1 LLELDAPKPGN
12 VHRYAAGHGM
22 TVKDFERSA
31 AAALPAIASLRP
43 GVGRR
48 VFAAVA
54 ATQRAV
60 GQNTNLGILLL
71 CAPLAEAFLVQAAK
85 PDLRSATC
93 RVLERLDLADARAV
107 FAAIRL
113 ANPGGLG
120 RAARHD
126 VSEEPSVGL
135 REAMRT
141 AADRD
146 RIAWNY
152 ACGFADIFDRGR
164 SWWRRAQ
171 AQGRDPVYACTEVYL
186 AFLASIP
193 DTHIARKHGAA
204 VAEAVRQRAE
214 PLFRALQAAA
224 DPASLIEQLL
234 AFDAELKA
242 AGLNPG
248 TSADLTVATVFAAL
262 LEDAAS
268 CAPS

>member
-1 LLELDAPKPGN
+1 
-12 VHRYAAGHGM
+12 M
-22 TVKDFERSA
+22 TVADFAQSA
-31 AAALPAIASLRP
+31 AVAAPAIAALEP
-43 GVGRR
+43 GVGGR
-48 VFAAVA
+48 VLKAVR

-71 CAPLAEAFLVQAAK
+71 CAPLAEAFLVEAAQ

-93 RVLERLDLADARAV
+93 RVLEQLDLADARAV

-120 RAARHD
+120 RAARYD
-126 VSEEPSVGL
+126 VSEEPTVGL
-135 REAMRT
+135 IEAMRS

-152 ACGFADIFDRGR
+152 ACGFADIFDRGLP
-164 SWWRRAQ
+164 WWRRAQ
-171 AQGRDPVYACTEVYL
+171 ALGREPVHACTEVYL

-214 PLFRALQAAA
+214 PLSRAFGAAA
-224 DPASLIEQLL
+224 NPSSLTAALL

-242 AGLNPG
+242 AGINPG

-262 LEDAAS
+262 LEDAARTE
-268 CAPS
+268 PI